1 MVERQASPVGMVPF
15 QGQALGF
22 REGSWKLNLVH
33 PLQATYICQSKSS
46 YALACVQGFGKPQCI
61 A

>member
-22 REGSWKLNLVH
+22 REGNHLKSCELRSWEAGN
-33 PLQATYICQSKSS
+33 
-46 YALACVQGFGKPQCI
+46 
-61 A
+61 